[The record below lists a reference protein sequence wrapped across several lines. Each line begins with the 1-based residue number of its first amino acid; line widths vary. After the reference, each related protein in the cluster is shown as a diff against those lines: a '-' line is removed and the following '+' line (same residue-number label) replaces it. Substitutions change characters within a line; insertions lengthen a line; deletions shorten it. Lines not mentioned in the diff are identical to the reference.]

1 VLTPQQIELVTNSW
15 EQVLPIKETA
25 ADLFYNKLFELDPAL
40 RPLFKDD
47 IKVQGERLMNM
58 IDVAVKALNR
68 LEDVVPAVQAMGR
81 RHKDYGVKE
90 SHYDTVAGALLWT
103 LEQGLGEAFTA
114 EVKDAWTQVYTVLA
128 TTMITA
134 ANEEVAPA

>member
-1 VLTPQQIELVTNSW
+1 MLTPQQIELVTNSW

-134 ANEEVAPA
+134 ANEEVETA

>member
-1 VLTPQQIELVTNSW
+1 MLTPQQIELVTSSW

-25 ADLFYNKLFELDPAL
+25 ADLFYNKLFELDPEL

-68 LEDVVPAVQAMGR
+68 LTDVVPAIQAMGR
-81 RHKDYGVKE
+81 RHKDYGVQE

-134 ANEEVAPA
+134 ANEEIETA